1 MMKSSTIGVL
11 YAAAAFI
18 AWGLLPAYWKLLQ
31 GMPALEILSHRVVWS
46 FVFVTIALS
55 LKRQWGDLLRVVS
68 TPKLVGALV
77 FSTLLITINWFLYI
91 WAVTHN
97 HILDTSF
104 GYYINPLF
112 SVLLGVVVMRERLN
126 RLQWAAVG
134 IAALGVAV
142 MTWHYGR
149 LPWIALTLSV
159 TFGLYGLCKKMTPV
173 DSMIGLGIETGLL
186 MPWLLGYILFRQMHG
201 VGAFGTIAPSITA
214 LLIFAG
220 IVTFLPLYWFAQA
233 AKFIPLSHVGFM
245 QYFSPTIALILGV
258 FVYQESFSRAHLLGF
273 SCIWCALLLY
283 SLSHSPALQAIF
295 QRSARE

>member
-1 MMKSSTIGVL
+1 MQSSTIGVL

-18 AWGLLPAYWKLLQ
+18 AWGLLPAYWKLFQ

-46 FVFVTIALS
+46 FVFVTILLS
-55 LKRQWGDLLRVVS
+55 LKRQWPGLRRAIS
-68 TPKLVGALV
+68 TPKLAGALILSTV
-77 FSTLLITINWFLYI
+77 FITTNWFLYI

-126 RLQWAAVG
+126 PLQWAAVG

-142 MTWHYGR
+142 MAWHYGR

-159 TFGLYGLCKKMTPV
+159 TFALYGLCKKMTPV

-186 MPWLLGYILFRQMHG
+186 MPWLFGYILFRQVRG
-201 VGAFGTIAPSITA
+201 VGAFGTISPTITA
-214 LLIFAG
+214 LLILAG

-233 AKFIPLSHVGFM
+233 AKFIPLSRVGFM

-258 FVYQESFSRAHLLGF
+258 FVYHESFSRMHLVGF
-273 SCIWCALLLY
+273 SCIWCALILY
-283 SLSHSPALQAIF
+283 SLSHSQALQAIF
-295 QRSARE
+295 KHPAS

>member
-1 MMKSSTIGVL
+1 MMRSSTKGVF

-18 AWGLLPAYWKLLQ
+18 SWGLLPAYWKLLQ

-46 FVFVTIALS
+46 FVFVAILLS
-55 LKRQWGDLLRVVS
+55 ISRQWRPLLRVVS
-68 TPKLVGALV
+68 TPKLAGALLL
-77 FSTLLITINWFLYI
+77 STLFITANWFLYI

-173 DSMIGLGIETGLL
+173 DSMVGLGIETGLL
-186 MPWLLGYILFRQMHG
+186 MPWLLGYILFRQIHG
-201 VGAFGTIAPSITA
+201 IGAFGALSPSTTA
-214 LLIFAG
+214 LLVFSG

-233 AKFIPLSHVGFM
+233 AKCIPLSHVGFM
-245 QYFSPTIALILGV
+245 QYISPTIALTLGV
-258 FVYQESFSRAHLLGF
+258 LVYHEPFTRIHLIGF
-273 SCIWCALLLY
+273 GCIWCALILY
-283 SLSHSPALQAIF
+283 SLSHPSTPQAVSN
-295 QRSARE
+295 RAV

>member
-1 MMKSSTIGVL
+1 MNPSTIGVL

-46 FVFVTIALS
+46 FVFVAVLLTNS
-55 LKRQWGDLLRVVS
+55 RQWRSLLRALS
-68 TPKLVGALV
+68 TPKLAAALLL
-77 FSTLLITINWFLYI
+77 STLFITTNWFLYI

-134 IAALGVAV
+134 IATLGVAV
-142 MTWHYGR
+142 MAWHYGR

-159 TFGLYGLCKKMTPV
+159 TFGVYGLCKKMTPV
-173 DSMIGLGIETGLL
+173 DSIIGLGIETGLL
-186 MPWLLGYILFRQMHG
+186 TPWLFGYILFRQAHG
-201 VGAFGTIAPSITA
+201 VGAFGTVSPAITA
-214 LLIFAG
+214 LLVFAG

-258 FVYQESFSRAHLLGF
+258 FVYQESFSRAHLVGF
-273 SCIWCALLLY
+273 SCIWCALILY
-283 SLSHSPALQAIF
+283 SLSHSQTWQAASK
-295 QRSARE
+295 RAT

>member
-1 MMKSSTIGVL
+1 MKSSTIGLL
-11 YAAAAFI
+11 YAAAAFV

-46 FVFVTIALS
+46 FVFVTILLS
-55 LKRQWGDLLRVVS
+55 LKRQWRPLLRAILM
-68 TPKLVGALV
+68 PRLAGAL
-77 FSTLLITINWFLYI
+77 FLSTLFITANWFLYI

-134 IAALGVAV
+134 LAALGVAV
-142 MTWHYGR
+142 MTAHYGR
-149 LPWIALTLSV
+149 LPWIALTLSI
-159 TFGLYGLCKKMTPV
+159 TFGLYGLCKKMTSV
-173 DSMIGLGIETGLL
+173 DSMIGLGIETGMLA
-186 MPWLLGYILFRQMHG
+186 PWLAGYILFRQTHG
-201 VGAFGTIAPSITA
+201 IGAFGAHSPSITF

-233 AKFIPLSHVGFM
+233 AKFIPLSQVGFM
-245 QYFSPTIALILGV
+245 QYISPTIALTLGV
-258 FVYQESFSRAHLLGF
+258 LVYHEPFSRAHLLGF
-273 SCIWCALLLY
+273 SCIWGALLLY
-283 SLSHSPALQAIF
+283 SLSHSPALQAAF
-295 QRSARE
+295 RRSARG